1 MTATHDI
8 QGDLISITIGSVFN
22 CRLFRE
28 NETAFCW
35 GDEIGSGVISLIPK
49 NLRFRTIS
57 AGVFHV
63 CGVLMASASK
73 VLCWGRSLS
82 LDDGKMDSI
91 PTDSMISIVGGWCHS
106 CVIRARE
113 KAPLF
118 LQNIRVL
125 ALAAGDYF
133 TCGVLA
139 SAT

>member
-8 QGDLISITIGSVFN
+8 QGDLISITVGSVFN

-91 PTDSMISIVGGWCHS
+91 PTDSMISIVGGFWLLQL
-106 CVIRARE
+106 VITSPVEFWPLQPNSQFAGVRAFQ
-113 KAPLF
+113 PICPWL
-118 LQNIRVL
+118 
-125 ALAAGDYF
+125 
-133 TCGVLA
+133 
-139 SAT
+139 